1 MSMEQADRAQLKVV
15 TTDQAPGL
23 TSNLEAHR
31 TLGMSP
37 VSLCLSKPSQP
48 AGRLKDV
55 RGMLLCSL
63 VACRYTFFFEVNPM
77 TPWFRASVYTLVPG
91 SPDEAP
97 EQTLQGERT
106 NGGAEV
112 DR

>member
-1 MSMEQADRAQLKVV
+1 MRKPRSNDTSGEFKSSVNDSKGGGMSMEQADRAQLKVV

-63 VACRYTFFFEVNPM
+63 VACRYTFLF
-77 TPWFRASVYTLVPG
+77 
-91 SPDEAP
+91 
-97 EQTLQGERT
+97 
-106 NGGAEV
+106 
-112 DR
+112 